1 MPLRPTTAPK
11 PPVLDHLEVRG
22 GIQVASQRACAV
34 AGLSTQDEDYPCAM
48 QWQCGN
54 WRRIKVSAAHG

>member
-1 MPLRPTTAPK
+1 M
-11 PPVLDHLEVRG
+11 
-22 GIQVASQRACAV
+22 ASQRACAV